1 MRSEGHDPM
10 DDSTHDPADG
20 AGDEGGTPPE
30 IADTSRPDPFAGRT
44 AARLD
49 ARSLRA
55 VAHPR
60 RLRMLGELRRHGPST
75 ATRLAAKLGINT
87 GSASYHLRQLADA
100 GLVTEDPTE
109 GTSRERW
116 WRAAHEM
123 TRFDDRELL
132 VREPE
137 ASMAYIQA
145 IESFYTARLR
155 SGVEA
160 YQDMPREWQQVFTM
174 SDVSLRLTLAEGE
187 RLRDEL
193 AEVLA
198 RYRWEDPNAPRE
210 VPDDAEYVIA
220 VTLVLPEPAPREEAG
235 AGADPGAGADAGADA
250 PGAGEARDET
260 GADRSGPSADAGP
273 ER

>member
-1 MRSEGHDPM
+1 MRSEGNDPTDDPTPDSAAVDHDGDGTP
-10 DDSTHDPADG
+10 SRPADG
-20 AGDEGGTPPE
+20 
-30 IADTSRPDPFAGRT
+30 SRPDPFAGRT

-100 GLVTEDPTE
+100 GLVTEDPAE

-220 VTLVLPEPAPREEAG
+220 VTLVLPEPASREDAEPGAQGG
-235 AGADPGAGADAGADA
+235 AGNPGS
-250 PGAGEARDET
+250 GEERG

>member
-1 MRSEGHDPM
+1 MHSEA
-10 DDSTHDPADG
+10 DDSTSHPAG
-20 AGDEGGTPPE
+20 AVNAADGTPPE
-30 IADTSRPDPFAGRT
+30 APDAVAPTDTRPDPFAGRST
-44 AARLD
+44 ARLD

-87 GSASYHLRQLADA
+87 GSASYHLRQLADV
-100 GLVTEDPTE
+100 GLVAEDPAE

-132 VREPE
+132 VQEPE

-187 RLRDEL
+187 QLRDEL

-210 VPDDAEYVIA
+210 VPADAEYVSA
-220 VTLVLPEPAPREEAG
+220 VTLVLPEPAPREDAEGGAEAQDAH
-235 AGADPGAGADAGADA
+235 AGGDDGSGGDARLA
-250 PGAGEARDET
+250 PGAG
-260 GADRSGPSADAGP
+260 RSRPPAGDGP

>member
-1 MRSEGHDPM
+1 M
-10 DDSTHDPADG
+10 DNDGTGRAEPAG
-20 AGDEGGTPPE
+20 PAVPPE
-30 IADTSRPDPFAGRT
+30 EPTRGTDPGGDPFAGRS

-49 ARSLRA
+49 AGSLRA

-100 GLVTEDPTE
+100 GLVAEDRDE

-145 IESFYTARLR
+145 IESFYSARLR

-160 YQDMPREWQQVFTM
+160 YPDMPREWQQVFTM

-187 RLRDEL
+187 QLRDDL
-193 AEVLA
+193 VEVLA
-198 RYRWEDPNAPRE
+198 RYRWEDPDAPGE
-210 VPDDAEYVIA
+210 APEGAEYVSA
-220 VTLVLPEPAPREEAG
+220 VVLVLPEPAPRDEAAEEGRPGPAPDASPGNRAEGPDDARPTAPPAG
-235 AGADPGAGADAGADA
+235 DGS
-250 PGAGEARDET
+250 AR
-260 GADRSGPSADAGP
+260 
-273 ER
+273 